1 MIDGPPDVERSVL
14 RRLRTAFGQT
24 NTGKHLAT
32 KSGSAKLLAGF
43 SRGFWGAVAADVIRS
58 GPWRSAFKNPLPTTP
73 REQSEI
79 AITSFWMHLH
89 PATVSRKSLKFSV
102 TYGLGGLSAGLFA
115 MLLITGIMLMFY
127 YVPATDHAYKD
138 MVDLQSAVSLGKIL
152 RNMHRWA
159 AHLMVIVVSLH
170 MLRVFTQKAYK
181 APRQFNW
188 VIGVVLLVLT
198 MMLSFTGYL
207 LPWDQLALWAIT
219 VGTNMAGAIP
229 IVGEKVRYVL
239 LGGPTVDQATLIRF
253 YVLHV
258 IVLPVVIML
267 IMVFHFWRVRK
278 DGFSGGLENG
288 K

>member
-1 MIDGPPDVERSVL
+1 M
-14 RRLRTAFGQT
+14 
-24 NTGKHLAT
+24 
-32 KSGSAKLLAGF
+32 AGF
-43 SRGFWGAVAADVIRS
+43 SRGFWVAVAADVIRS